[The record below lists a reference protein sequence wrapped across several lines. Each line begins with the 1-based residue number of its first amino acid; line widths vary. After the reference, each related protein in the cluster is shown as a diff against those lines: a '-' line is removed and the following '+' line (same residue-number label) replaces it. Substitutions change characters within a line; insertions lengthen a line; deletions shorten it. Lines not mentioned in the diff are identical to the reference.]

1 MASSFVICDKEEGY
15 ASALAAFLMQKKE
28 LAFQIQVVTSPEQA
42 EEFLEE
48 KPVDILVI
56 HEGWPREERKKF
68 RAGSVF
74 VLTESDR
81 GEAGPGETALYR
93 YQSADAL
100 LAQMVQNSG
109 PGLRTAGELFLQ
121 KRRQDVRVIGIFSPV
136 HRTGKT
142 RYALKL
148 GQEIGSASHTLYLN
162 LELYGGIGG
171 YFPEEGNTLADA
183 LYYSRMEGRDLGWML
198 ASMVSHM
205 GPLDYLLPARVSE
218 DLKAVPGK
226 DFQRLISQI
235 VTEGMYEVVILDL
248 DEGIR
253 DVYELLRMCTEIHMP
268 VPSDRIAE
276 AKIFQFEEELHLLGY
291 DDVKQK
297 IRKKEKLR

>member
-148 GQEIGSASHTLYLN
+148 GREIGSASHTLYLN

-183 LYYSRMEGRDLGWML
+183 LYYSRMEGRDWML

-268 VPSDRIAE
+268 VPSDWIAE

>member
-1 MASSFVICDKEEGY
+1 MIKKKDMPLRWPHFSCR
-15 ASALAAFLMQKKE
+15 KKE

-148 GQEIGSASHTLYLN
+148 GREIGSASHTLYLN

-205 GPLDYLLPARVSE
+205 GPLDYLFACAGVGGF
-218 DLKAVPGK
+218 KAVPGK

-235 VTEGMYEVVILDL
+235 VSEGMYEVVILDL

-297 IRKKEKLR
+297 ICKKEKLR

>member
-148 GQEIGSASHTLYLN
+148 GREIGSASHTLYLN

-253 DVYELLRMCTEIHMP
+253 DVYGLLRMCTEIHMP

>member
-148 GQEIGSASHTLYLN
+148 GREIGSASHTLYLN

-218 DLKAVPGK
+218 DLRQCRERTFSG
-226 DFQRLISQI
+226 
-235 VTEGMYEVVILDL
+235 
-248 DEGIR
+248 
-253 DVYELLRMCTEIHMP
+253 
-268 VPSDRIAE
+268 
-276 AKIFQFEEELHLLGY
+276 
-291 DDVKQK
+291 
-297 IRKKEKLR
+297 

>member
-136 HRTGKT
+136 HRTGRT

-148 GQEIGSASHTLYLN
+148 GREIGSASHTLYLN

-253 DVYELLRMCTEIHMP
+253 DVYGLLRMCTEIHMP

>member
-28 LAFQIQVVTSPEQA
+28 LAFQIQVLTSPEQA

-148 GQEIGSASHTLYLN
+148 GREIGSASHTLYLN

-253 DVYELLRMCTEIHMP
+253 DVYGLLRMCTEIHMP

>member
-42 EEFLEE
+42 EELLEE

-136 HRTGKT
+136 HRTGRT

-148 GQEIGSASHTLYLN
+148 GREIGSASHTLYLN

-218 DLKAVPGK
+218 DLKTVPGK

-253 DVYELLRMCTEIHMP
+253 DVYGLLRMCTEIHMP

>member
-148 GQEIGSASHTLYLN
+148 GRESGSASHTLYLN

-235 VTEGMYEVVILDL
+235 VSEGMYEVVILDL

>member
-81 GEAGPGETALYR
+81 GEAGHGETALYR

-148 GQEIGSASHTLYLN
+148 GREIGSASHTLYLN

-235 VTEGMYEVVILDL
+235 VSEGMYEVVILDL

>member
-121 KRRQDVRVIGIFSPV
+121 KRRQDVRVIGIFSPE

-148 GQEIGSASHTLYLN
+148 GREIGSASHTLYLN